1 MSGKQPVEVLL
12 RPAVELYTIAA
23 CAGAAFLC
31 LVAPWSLALSPS
43 MGVGSALAFGAYGA
57 IRYRDARVILR
68 YRHNIRRLPRYV
80 MTSKDVPVSQQRLF
94 VGRGFLWEQ
103 KHTHR
108 LMQTCRPEFRRYV
121 EPTPAYRLARR
132 LEERLEFA
140 PFPLSRLPALTGWDV
155 PFNPVRPLP
164 PVGGPPRLHGTAPHE
179 GGVRPPPGERVGHS
193 LVLGTTRVGKT
204 RLAELFVT
212 QDIRRKNAAGEH
224 EVVIVI
230 DPKGDADLLKRM
242 YVEARRAG
250 REGEFY
256 IFHLGW
262 PEISGRY
269 NAVGRFGRISEVA
282 TRIAGQLSGEGNS
295 AAFREFA
302 WRFANIIARALVEL
316 GQRPDYMLIQR
327 HVINIDALFIEYA
340 QHFFAKNEPK
350 AWEVIVQIEAKLNE
364 KNIPRNMIGREKR
377 VVALEQ
383 YLSQARNYDPVL
395 DGLRSAV
402 RYDKTYFDKI
412 VASLLPLLEKLTSG
426 KIAQLLA
433 PNYSDLADPR
443 PIFDWMQVIRKR
455 AVVYVG
461 LDALSDAEVAAAV
474 GNSMF
479 SDLVSVAGHIY
490 KHGIDDGLP
499 GATAG
504 ARVPINV
511 HADEFNELMGD
522 EFIPLINK
530 GGGAGL
536 QVTAYTQTLSDI
548 EARIGNRAKAGQVI
562 GNFNN
567 LFMLRVRETAT
578 AELLTRQLPK
588 VEVYT
593 TTIVSGATDSSDIRG
608 ATDFTSNT
616 QDRISMSS
624 VPMIEPSHVVGLPKG
639 QCFALLQGGQLW
651 KVRMP
656 LPAPDPD
663 EVMPADLQQLAGYM
677 RQSYSEATQWW
688 EFTSS
693 PALQDAAST
702 AQREQNQRQ
711 GLIVGT
717 LTLPFRLLGVLIG
730 SLLFSI
736 VVECVG
742 MHLFWKD
749 QGWRHSQQML
759 QYELGPLSSH
769 FTRSVVVQ
777 EPGRTAHELVDT
789 GYEWVFVRSGL
800 LEHMSQAAE
809 RDRAPS
815 HGRPHNSR
823 SWISQVYVWTESSL
837 IAAAFTTLTFLV
849 RLLVLV
855 LTLPLI
861 LTAAFVGLIDGLVR
875 RDVRRFGAGR
885 ESGFIYHRA
894 KASLMPLAVLP
905 WVTYLALPISVHPL
919 VILLPSAALLGMA
932 VSLTAGS
939 FKKYL

>member
-1 MSGKQPVEVLL
+1 
-12 RPAVELYTIAA
+12 
-23 CAGAAFLC
+23 
-31 LVAPWSLALSPS
+31 
-43 MGVGSALAFGAYGA
+43 
-57 IRYRDARVILR
+57 
-68 YRHNIRRLPRYV
+68 
-80 MTSKDVPVSQQRLF
+80 F

-108 LMQTCRPEFRRYV
+108 LMQTYRPEFRRYV
-121 EPTPAYRLARR
+121 ELTPAYRLARR
-132 LEERLEFA
+132 LEERLELA

-164 PVGGPPRLHGTAPHE
+164 PVGGLPRLHGIEPDE
-179 GGVRPPPGERVGHS
+179 VDVSLPLGERVGHS

-212 QDIRRKNAAGEH
+212 QDIRRKNADGEH

-230 DPKGDADLLKRM
+230 DPKGDADLLKRV
-242 YVEARRAG
+242 YVEAKRAG

-256 IFHLGW
+256 VFHLGW
-262 PEISGRY
+262 PDISARY

-282 TRIAGQLSGEGNS
+282 TRVAGQLSGEGNS

-302 WRFANIIARALVEL
+302 WRFVNIIARALVEL

-340 QHFFAKNEPK
+340 QHYFAKIEPK

-461 LDALSDAEVAAAV
+461 LDALSDAEVASAV

-499 GATAG
+499 GASAG
-504 ARVPINV
+504 SRVPINV

-522 EFIPLINK
+522 EFVPLINK

-663 EVMPADLQQLAGYM
+663 EVMPEDLQQLAGHM

-693 PALQDAAST
+693 PVLQDAA
-702 AQREQNQRQ
+702 
-711 GLIVGT
+711 
-717 LTLPFRLLGVLIG
+717 LPDDLL
-730 SLLFSI
+730 
-736 VVECVG
+736 
-742 MHLFWKD
+742 D
-749 QGWRHSQQML
+749 DAAAA
-759 QYELGPLSSH
+759 
-769 FTRSVVVQ
+769 
-777 EPGRTAHELVDT
+777 EPGAVAT
-789 GYEWVFVRSGL
+789 GADDGSGN
-800 LEHMSQAAE
+800 E
-809 RDRAPS
+809 
-815 HGRPHNSR
+815 
-823 SWISQVYVWTESSL
+823 
-837 IAAAFTTLTFLV
+837 
-849 RLLVLV
+849 
-855 LTLPLI
+855 
-861 LTAAFVGLIDGLVR
+861 
-875 RDVRRFGAGR
+875 
-885 ESGFIYHRA
+885 
-894 KASLMPLAVLP
+894 AVP
-905 WVTYLALPISVHPL
+905 
-919 VILLPSAALLGMA
+919 
-932 VSLTAGS
+932 
-939 FKKYL
+939 